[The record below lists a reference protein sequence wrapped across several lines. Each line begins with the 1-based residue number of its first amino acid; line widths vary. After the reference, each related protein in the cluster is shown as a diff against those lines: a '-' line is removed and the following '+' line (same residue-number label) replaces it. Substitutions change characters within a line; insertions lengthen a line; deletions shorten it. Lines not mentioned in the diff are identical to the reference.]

1 MFFHSIITLLASFW
15 ILIATAHSSFAIYM
29 FHIEITTGFIAISLG
44 KKLIP
49 NKTNR
54 SFTTNCK
61 MPIWYGPYAKSHIAS
76 LTLIFNDSSSF
87 IHCTTLELKTKLG
100 TISSLTST
108 VRYSIDF
115 CDIIMNIETTS
126 FQWFSK
132 ITTLAVTIPIELKR
146 YESDQLDLGVGT
158 GRFWWFMNYFWYKNV
173 NRIPKTISL

>member
-1 MFFHSIITLLASFW
+1 MIW
-15 ILIATAHSSFAIYM
+15 
-29 FHIEITTGFIAISLG
+29 AISYSL
-44 KKLIP
+44 
-49 NKTNR
+49 
-54 SFTTNCK
+54 
-61 MPIWYGPYAKSHIAS
+61 YAKSHIAS

-126 FQWFSK
+126 FKWFSK

-158 GRFWWFMNYFWYKNV
+158 GRF
-173 NRIPKTISL
+173 